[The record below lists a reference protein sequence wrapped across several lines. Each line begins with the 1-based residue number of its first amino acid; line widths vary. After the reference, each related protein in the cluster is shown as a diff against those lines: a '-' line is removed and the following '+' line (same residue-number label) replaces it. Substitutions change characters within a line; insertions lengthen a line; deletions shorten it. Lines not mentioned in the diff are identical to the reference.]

1 MDNSKICVIIPTY
14 NEEKII
20 VSVLK
25 KTKVLNL
32 DVLVV
37 DDGSTDS
44 TVELARKND
53 AIVLENKQNQG
64 KGAALKKGFDY
75 VLKCGY
81 RAVITMDGDGQHDP
95 ISIKK
100 FIEREQKTNA
110 DIVIGNRMRNT
121 ENMPLVRIITNRFMS
136 WIISHASKQR
146 IPDTQC
152 GFRLIRRKILK
163 NITLKASRYD
173 MESEILIKSAKKGYK
188 IESVPIEA
196 IYRGE
201 RSEIHPVLDTLRFIE
216 TYLRCFY
223 KK

>member
-1 MDNSKICVIIPTY
+1 MDNNKICIIIPAY

-20 VSVLK
+20 ASVLK
-25 KTKVLNL
+25 KVKALNM

-44 TVELARKND
+44 TVELARKNG
-53 AIVLENKQNQG
+53 AMVLENKQNQG
-64 KGAALKKGFDY
+64 KGAALKKGFDH
-75 VLKCGY
+75 VLRSDY
-81 RAVITMDGDGQHDP
+81 HAVITMDGDGQHDP
-95 ISIKK
+95 VSIKE
-100 FIEREQKTNA
+100 FINKQQKTNA

-121 ENMPLVRIITNRFMS
+121 ENMPLIRIITNRFMS
-136 WIISHASKQR
+136 WIISRASKQR

-152 GFRLIRRKILK
+152 GFRLIKRKILE
-163 NITLKASRYD
+163 NITLIASRYD

-201 RSEIHPVLDTLRFIE
+201 RSKIHPVLDTLRFIK
-216 TYLRCFY
+216 TYLRLLL
-223 KK
+223 